1 MSRLGRKAV
10 LFHPPLPHSL
20 FTVACATTIFHILSQ
35 PDGQEKLTINKTV
48 KELVEFLDLLSC
60 QL

>member
-1 MSRLGRKAV
+1 M